1 LTGRIDCGGAIVS
14 FHQSGVGPDLV
25 WLSGGGGLGSQWD
38 EFQVPYFEKW
48 FRSTTYDARGVGET
62 ACLTPPPW
70 SMEDYGADCIAL
82 IERACEP
89 PVTFVGLSM
98 GSLIA
103 QQVAL
108 DRPDLVRSAVLLG
121 TMARSTGFLYDWMA
135 AEIDFRASG
144 GRLGSD
150 FGLAHYAPFCYP
162 AEVLGDDALWGKLR
176 ERLRQKVDDQY
187 APADEDRLTEWGLVP
202 QWQAC
207 LEFDSLERLPACE
220 VPLHVIAFSEDTQTP
235 PSRGRL
241 VAEAARNGHFHLF
254 EGMGHVSIFGHGH
267 EVLNPFIRG
276 LIERYV

>member
-1 LTGRIDCGGAIVS
+1 MGRVDCGEAIVS
-14 FHQSGVGPDLV
+14 YRQAGVGPDLV

-38 EFQVPYFEKW
+38 EFQVSYFKQW
-48 FRSTTYDARGVGET
+48 FRNTTYDARGVGET

-70 SMEDYGADCIAL
+70 SIEDYGADCITL
-82 IERACEP
+82 IESECEP
-89 PVTFVGLSM
+89 PVSLVGLSM

-108 DRPDLVRSAVLLG
+108 DRPDLVRCAILLG
-121 TMARSTGFLYDWMA
+121 TLGRSTGFLSEWMA

-144 GRLGSD
+144 GRLSSE

-162 AEVLGDDALWGKLR
+162 AEVLGDDELWAKLR
-176 ERLRQKVDDQY
+176 GRLKQKVDEQY
-187 APADEDRLTEWGLVP
+187 APVEGEPLTDWGLVP

-207 LEFDSLERLPACE
+207 LEFDSLDRLPTCT

-241 VAEAARNGHFHLF
+241 VAEAAPHGDFHLF

-267 EVLNPFIRG
+267 EIVNPFIRD
-276 LIERYV
+276 LIDRHV